1 MYSIV
6 LSLVPLI
13 GLILIGYFLKQ
24 KSYLTDEFWAGAEK
38 LNYFVFFPAM
48 LFGNL
53 AQADIHMEM
62 VSKILVILL
71 VVFPIACVV
80 LYILK
85 RIFQTPTRRFGV
97 YVQSNVRFNT
107 YIGLAVVA
115 SLFPAEGMTIFALL
129 LAISIPVVNIISV
142 LALTDHENMNF
153 RAVII
158 SLLKNPLILGC
169 LVGVLYNVSGLPLWK
184 GAESLIYQLA
194 ICSLPM
200 GLMCVGAALQFVA
213 LKKESFPLMINT
225 LSRLCLMPILAW
237 LVCKMLGFNALETQ
251 IFILYFALPTAS
263 AAYIL
268 TKVLGG
274 DSQLMAGVISLQI
287 IGAAITL
294 PIVLTLI
301 LH

>member
-13 GLILIGYFLKQ
+13 GLILIGYFLQQ

-71 VVFPIACVV
+71 VVFPIACAV

-213 LKKESFPLMINT
+213 LKKESLPLMINT

-274 DSQLMAGVISLQI
+274 DSQLMAGIISLQI